1 MPSTDAAILPAKTP
15 FPPKML
21 LSVSAEKH
29 LLIGTNGE
37 IICLDENFASLG
49 ESKTPFPSQITKACI
64 CGDFLIGVWIDHEIL
79 TARLAALPLELDFEN
94 GVGRDEIRINTKSQ
108 SAAAIHVKGA
118 IWSHALTAEPL
129 ALTSIEGNYAFAL
142 WNRGVYFH
150 HPDSEAIWA
159 RGEIT
164 WEKLS
169 KYSRGNELFHLHEYK
184 GDIMAWSRGGGW
196 AVLSNENGDYLEG
209 GILELPEVLDQV
221 FYHELGG
228 WLLTCGDSVVRMA
241 DLSTPDVHETAKLAG
256 PIGYAVWDIETNSW
270 LITGWRQD
278 MIWGEQ
284 INWTSRRELGIHISK
299 IEGAWCVLSNS
310 GEWSRHLVQ

>member
-1 MPSTDAAILPAKTP
+1 
-15 FPPKML
+15 
-21 LSVSAEKH
+21 
-29 LLIGTNGE
+29 
-37 IICLDENFASLG
+37 
-49 ESKTPFPSQITKACI
+49 
-64 CGDFLIGVWIDHEIL
+64 
-79 TARLAALPLELDFEN
+79 
-94 GVGRDEIRINTKSQ
+94 
-108 SAAAIHVKGA
+108 
-118 IWSHALTAEPL
+118 
-129 ALTSIEGNYAFAL
+129 
-142 WNRGVYFH
+142 
-150 HPDSEAIWA
+150 
-159 RGEIT
+159 
-164 WEKLS
+164 
-169 KYSRGNELFHLHEYK
+169 
-184 GDIMAWSRGGGW
+184 MAWSRGGGW

-284 INWTSRRELGIHISK
+284 INWTSRTELGIHISK